1 MKPRCYRV
9 AFLIFCFCL
18 SLNLWSQ
25 SPALNSPQVEK
36 RIDQLLKQM
45 TLEEKIGQ
53 LNQYSQGAATGP
65 GTGRSGYPEM
75 VSKGEIGSIF
85 NLTGAKET
93 NQMQRIAM
101 EKSRLHIPLIF
112 GLDVVHGYRT
122 TFPVP
127 LALSATWDPALIE
140 RAARI
145 AAKEASTDGVRWT
158 FSPMVDIAR
167 DARWGR
173 ITEGAGEDPYLGS
186 EIAKA
191 YVRGY
196 QGSLDSPDSIA
207 ACMKH
212 FVGYGA
218 AEGGRDYNTTEISD
232 RTLREYYLRPFKAGA
247 DAGALTFMSA
257 FNSLNEVPA
266 SANLFTLRQILR
278 KEWGYKGMVV
288 SDWQSLLELKNHG
301 IANDD
306 RTAAAKSILAGVDM
320 DMEGNIYHTEMLDLV
335 KSGVV
340 PVSVIDESVR
350 NVLRVKIALGL
361 FEHPYADDTKSAFDG
376 PIPAAYRQEARKAA
390 EESFILLK
398 NDNAGGHAVL
408 PLTDVHKIAVV
419 GPMADDAEDMLG
431 AWGAKGNAKDV
442 VTLKSA
448 LTEYASAHNIAV
460 TFADDANS
468 IPADADVVL
477 VAVGENASLMTGE
490 AGSRTHLDLPGHEI
504 AEAAAK
510 SGKPVVLL
518 AFNGRPIVLTDVAP
532 KMNAIL
538 EAWFP
543 GVEAGPALVETLFGV
558 ANPSGRV
565 TASFPRSVGQEPLY
579 YNALSTGRPATGVDL
594 THPPTK
600 SEEKYHT
607 RYIDEQNAP
616 LYPFGYGLSYS
627 SFEYS
632 APKLSA
638 ASASAKAINAGDANA
653 AIKVSAMV
661 KNTSN
666 RPGDEIVQFYIRQRG
681 TSVARP
687 VRELKGF
694 QKVTLAA
701 GETKN
706 VEFTLSRKEL
716 AFWNIDMKEV
726 VEPAELSVWIAGD
739 SVSGTPAKIE
749 IKP

>member
-1 MKPRCYRV
+1 MKPRSYSAILV
-9 AFLIFCFCL
+9 VLWVSVTAQ
-18 SLNLWSQ
+18 LWSQ
-25 SPALNSPQVEK
+25 APALSSAQVEK
-36 RIDQLLKQM
+36 RVEQLLKQM

-65 GTGRSGYPEM
+65 GTGRTGYPEM
-75 VSKGEIGSIF
+75 VAKGEIGSIF
-85 NLTGAKET
+85 NLIGAKQT
-93 NQMQRIAM
+93 NEMQHIAM

-112 GLDVVHGYRT
+112 GLDVIHGYRT

-127 LALSATWDPALIE
+127 LGLSATWDTAAIE

-145 AAKEASTDGVRWT
+145 AAHEASLDGIRWT

-196 QGSLDSPDSIA
+196 QGALNAPDDIA

-212 FVGYGA
+212 YVGYGA

-266 SANLFTLRQILR
+266 SANVFTLRQILR

-306 RTAAAKSILAGVDM
+306 RTAAERAILAGVDM
-320 DMEGNIYHTEMLDLV
+320 DMEGNLYHTQMAELV
-335 KSGVV
+335 KSGAV
-340 PVSVIDESVR
+340 PMSVIDESVR
-350 NVLRVKIALGL
+350 NVLRVKVVLGL
-361 FEHPYADDTKSAFDG
+361 FEHPFADDSKSALQG
-376 PIPAAYRQEARKAA
+376 PIPAEFRQESRKAA
-390 EESFILLK
+390 EESFVLLK
-398 NDNAGGHAVL
+398 NDAVNGHAVL
-408 PLTDVHKIAVV
+408 PLTEVHKIAVV
-419 GPMADDAEDMLG
+419 GPMADDAANMIG
-431 AWGAKGNAKDV
+431 SWGGQGKAEDV
-442 VTLKSA
+442 VTLKKA
-448 LTEYASAHNIAV
+448 LTEYAAAHNLSV
-460 TFADDANS
+460 TFAPDAS
-468 IPADADVVL
+468 AIPTDADVVL
-477 VAVGENASLMTGE
+477 VAIGENAAEMTGE
-490 AGSRTHLDLPGHEI
+490 AGSRAHLELPGHEI
-504 AEAAAK
+504 ADAAAK
-510 SGKPVVLL
+510 SGKPVVLV
-518 AFNGRPIVLTDVAP
+518 AFSGRPVALADLAP
-532 KMNAIL
+532 KMTAIL
-538 EAWFP
+538 EPWFP
-543 GVEAGPALVETLFGV
+543 GVEAGPALVETLFGNF
-558 ANPSGRV
+558 NPSGHL

-579 YNALSTGRPATGVDL
+579 YDALSTGRPADGIDL
-594 THPPTK
+594 SHPPAT
-600 SEEKYHT
+600 SEDKYHS

-627 SFEYS
+627 TFEFS
-632 APKLSA
+632 APQVSA
-638 ASASAKAINAGDANA
+638 STMSAKAINAGDAKA
-653 AIKVSAMV
+653 EIKVSATV

-666 RPGDEIVQFYIRQRG
+666 RAGDAVVQFYIQQRG

-694 QKVTLAA
+694 QRLPLAA
-701 GETKN
+701 GESKN
-706 VEFTLSRKEL
+706 VEFTLGRNAL
-716 AFWNIDMKEV
+716 AFWNVDMKEV
-726 VEPAELSVWIAGD
+726 AEPAQVKVWVAGD
-739 SVSGTPAKIE
+739 SVSGAPAEIE
-749 IKP
+749 VKP